1 MSASL
6 EAGLTLEVAGARVP
20 VSLRVNPRA
29 RRLILR
35 IAQGPAAIVVVAPSR
50 RELKD
55 ALAFAEGQKPWIAAR
70 LKEQAPQIVFA
81 AGAAVPILGLRHVLH
96 HRPDARSGVWIEE
109 ACTPLLCVSGQAS
122 HVARR
127 AQDFLKRLARA
138 HLAEHTHAHCHKLG
152 LALPRISIRDPATRW
167 GSCSPGSGISYS
179 WRLVMA
185 PTFVLDYVVAH
196 EVAHLVHMNHSKAF
210 WRLAASLVPDVR
222 VAIKWLAREG
232 RELHRYGRGQ
242 HRSS

>member
-6 EAGLTLEVAGARVP
+6 EAGLTLDVAGARVP

-35 IAQGPAAIVVVAPSR
+35 IAQGSAAIVVVAPSR

-55 ALAFAEGQKPWIAAR
+55 ALAFAVRQKPWIAAR
-70 LKEQAPQIVFA
+70 LQEQAPPIVFA
-81 AGAAVPILGLRHVLH
+81 AGAAVPILGRRHLLH
-96 HRPDARSGVWIEE
+96 HRPDARCGVWIEE
-109 ACTPLLCVSGQAS
+109 ASTPLMCVSGQVS

-127 AQDFLKRLARA
+127 AQDFLKRMARNHLTEHTRA
-138 HLAEHTHAHCHKLG
+138 HCLQLG
-152 LALPRISIRDPATRW
+152 VQLPRIAIRDPATRW

-179 WRLVMA
+179 WRLIMA

-210 WRLAASLVPDVR
+210 WRLATSLVPDVR
-222 VAIKWLAREG
+222 GPINWLAREG

-242 HRSS
+242 NPN